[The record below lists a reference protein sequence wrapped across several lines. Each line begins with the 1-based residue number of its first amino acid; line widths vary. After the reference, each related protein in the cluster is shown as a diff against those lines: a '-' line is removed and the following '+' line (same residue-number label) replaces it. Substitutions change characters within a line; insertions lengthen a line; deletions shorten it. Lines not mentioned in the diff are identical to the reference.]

1 MVLLTARLLFEL
13 IQKEKPVMFTYQGK
27 TSLITGASSGIGR
40 VFAHAL
46 ARRGMSVVLVA
57 RSEERL
63 RALATKLSQRYG
75 VRAEVISA
83 DLSQQDAIGHIQRE
97 VKLLGLVID
106 LLINNAGFATN
117 GYFEALSP
125 ERDHDQVMVDVTAVV
140 DLTHAVVPAL
150 LERSPGAAI
159 INVASTAGFQPLPYM
174 AVYGASKAFVLS
186 FSQALAEEYRTRGLR
201 VLALCP
207 GATETA
213 FFDVAGESAS
223 FGRRRTPEQV
233 VATGLRALERRR
245 SVVIDGFFN
254 TLATQLIRFFPRR
267 FIARMAGLS
276 VRPRLGVGVT
286 QRSDRG

>member
-1 MVLLTARLLFEL
+1 
-13 IQKEKPVMFTYQGK
+13 MFTYQGK
-27 TSLITGASSGIGR
+27 TALITGASSGIGR
-40 VFAHAL
+40 AFAHAL
-46 ARRGMSVVLVA
+46 AERGMSVVLVA

-63 RALATKLSQRYG
+63 RVLASELSERYKI
-75 VRAEVISA
+75 RAEVIPA
-83 DLSQQDAIGHIQRE
+83 DLSGEDAIRQVQNE
-97 VKLLGLVID
+97 VQQHGLAID
-106 LLINNAGFATN
+106 LLVNNAGFATN

-125 ERDHDQVMVDVTAVV
+125 ERDHEQVMVDVTAVV
-140 DLTHAVVPAL
+140 DLTHAFVPAL

-159 INVASTAGFQPLPYM
+159 INIASTAAFQPLPYM

-213 FFDVAGESAS
+213 FFDVAGEAAS

-233 VATGLRALERRR
+233 VATGLRALERGR

-254 TLATQLIRFFPRR
+254 MLGAQLTSFFPRR
-267 FIARMAGLS
+267 FITRMAGLS
-276 VRPRLGVGVT
+276 VRPRQQPGT
-286 QRSDRG
+286 AQRSARE